1 MKLDFCCVCGTKA
14 DLQQHHLEPVV
25 YTGAKRT
32 GKSKK
37 YDPNKPLKDCNSF
50 ELFACLFEKGFIS
63 DEATLTVCSFHHNIL
78 HGVVKYQ
85 KNLHSEMIK
94 EALQKTKAAGTKLG
108 RPSTISDSLK
118 NQVVIL
124 RKGGIGPKE
133 ITKTLKI
140 GCYSYYK
147 IVREY
152 DEKNGTNLRNTF
164 GK

>member
-1 MKLDFCCVCGTKA
+1 MKLDFCCVCGTKN

-37 YDPNKPLKDCNSF
+37 YNPNKQLKDCDSF

-63 DEATLTVCSFHHNIL
+63 DDATLTVCSFHHNIL

-85 KNLHSEMIK
+85 KNLHSQMVK
-94 EALQKTKAAGTKLG
+94 EGIEKTRKAGTKLG
-108 RPSTISDSLK
+108 RPTTIGEDTRKKVLA
-118 NQVVIL
+118 L
-124 RKGGIGPKE
+124 RAGGIGVKE
-133 ITKTLKI
+133 ITKMLKI

-147 IVREY
+147 IIRSE
-152 DEKNGTNLRNTF
+152 DNKEK
-164 GK
+164 